1 MMFGMLF
8 CSIGEFHKEVF
19 ELLSLEIILFA
30 VVEICGEFGE
40 KLIRNVLK
48 CCGVIRESFPG

>member
-1 MMFGMLF
+1 MLF
-8 CSIGEFHKEVF
+8 CSIGELHKEVF